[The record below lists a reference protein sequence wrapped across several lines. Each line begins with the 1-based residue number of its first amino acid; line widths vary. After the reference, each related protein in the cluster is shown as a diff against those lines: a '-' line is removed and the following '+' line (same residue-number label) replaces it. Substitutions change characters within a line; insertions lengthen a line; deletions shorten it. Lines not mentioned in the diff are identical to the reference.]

1 MHAFHTPGTPAL
13 LRFNYFNHRLHVTYI
28 HKMSNFIIPKHI
40 FEEKTSY
47 IFPLRFNF
55 YSKNSLIAFVDIVER
70 IHEKL

>member
-1 MHAFHTPGTPAL
+1 
-13 LRFNYFNHRLHVTYI
+13 
-28 HKMSNFIIPKHI
+28 MSNFIIPKHI

-47 IFPLRFNF
+47 IFPLRFDF